1 MKYNVSIR
9 KMIIAISLVLIAV
22 IMGQGIYTFLG
33 STNIKNGSTD
43 IQAKSKNIE
52 EHILPASA
60 FTQKFLSTFEKMD
73 TKKQQVVDLSLNNVP
88 GIEDLAD
95 GTLSDFESLGEEA
108 KGLLDS
114 IQKYHKSVYVDTL
127 RGRFDAFSTATQGIL
142 ETLADGSKPTPEEIS
157 SAVESTKGISGLV
170 DKIAKSNASETGSN
184 FKSVKETASSNSS
197 LANQFTLVAAGIFV
211 ILIGVVAYF
220 LSYIIALVSSIRKLA
235 TDSNEIRKGDL
246 NHKVVQERGDE
257 MGELQSS
264 FDNMRLEVKDFIEN
278 LDRKVQERT
287 REVVEEK
294 KKVSALLNNMKQ
306 AVIKINSDLVI
317 VPPTSAYARE
327 VFGEEVV
334 GKSIFETLYSGL
346 SERSEE
352 KVQLDSAFVAVFGEG
367 EMQWDLSCDGLI
379 PRVVRMVQGQTQ
391 VLRVN
396 YAPLWDDEENL
407 EEIMM
412 VIEDITELERLAI
425 EKKKNEERIGI
436 IQEISQVP
444 MNDLEDYFQSAS
456 RLFNDAQV
464 IVDRGQFDLENLQ
477 VLFRTLHTLKG
488 NSRVFGLTMIGSA
501 VHEVETHVG
510 HATELV
516 RQGESLGSSLIHA
529 LHDSL
534 FVAFSRLNVYA
545 DVANHFFKLGVD
557 LRKDILEAL
566 HADLVYTES
575 YLHTSKTLNK
585 DEFLA
590 LGSRIA
596 RNSSLLDDED
606 IKARASRLRSS
617 LTKSGDADVIGEELH
632 ALGSLL
638 LDRFGAQ
645 LAPMGFVNKSD
656 VLVYVAK
663 RLGLSPVVSG
673 SEKCDLWDTL
683 EQSWFVVQDNLA
695 SQTVLNTLVATEF
708 AYCLAIAFE
717 EEQILHL
724 AQDLEDGK
732 EMKPWLSKPHFR
744 GTILGAFAEI
754 ELNQQDLKTVIL
766 ALAKS
771 VGLNSIH
778 EFFGLIA
785 KLDVEKASYVCQEA
799 FVKKGVGLELFKSEP
814 ATAQL
819 IEQLVADRGT
829 VDFFVKSWL
838 NAILYEAME
847 IYKNL
852 FEGAEIRQ
860 SVNANKLIQL
870 ENALLLLKDGQAM
883 NPQELWL
890 LYRQLSF
897 ADLRSAL
904 NRYRSMVTEL
914 SSNLDKKVRFEL
926 KGDDVAMPSENLGLL
941 LDSMVH
947 LIRNSLD
954 HGLESREQ
962 RLQTSKNEEG
972 VLAITLKDLGNKACI
987 EIEDDG
993 KGIDPDFVYSKA
1005 LSKGLIQASELSA
1018 DEKLQLIFLPGF
1030 STKEAVTDLSGRGV
1044 GMDVV
1049 KRNIEGALSGQIQL
1063 SSTVGR
1069 GTKFTIEF
1077 PT

>member
-9 KMIIAISLVLIAV
+9 KMIVGISLVLISV
-22 IMGQGIYTFLG
+22 ILGQGIYTFFG
-33 STNIKNGSTD
+33 STSIKHGSSD
-43 IQAKSKNIE
+43 IQLKSKNIE

-60 FTQKFLSTFEKMD
+60 YTQKFLSTFEKMD

-95 GTLSDFESLGEEA
+95 GTLSDFESLGDEA

-127 RGRFDAFSTATQGIL
+127 RQRFDAFSTGTQGIL
-142 ETLADGSKPTPEEIS
+142 ETLADGDKPSSEEIAN
-157 SAVESTKGISGLV
+157 AVESTKGISGLV
-170 DKIAKSNASETGSN
+170 EKIAKNNATETGAN
-184 FKSVKETASSNSS
+184 FKAVKETALSNSR
-197 LANQFTLVAAGIFV
+197 LAGQFNMVAAAIFV
-211 ILIGVVAYF
+211 VLMGVVVYF
-220 LSYIIALVSSIRKLA
+220 LYYIIALVHSIRKLA

-287 REVVEEK
+287 KEVVDEK

-317 VPPTSAYARE
+317 VPPASAYAVE

-379 PRVVRMVQGQTQ
+379 PRVVRTVDGQAQ
-391 VLRVN
+391 ILRVN
-396 YAPLWDDEENL
+396 YAPLWDDDENL

-464 IVDRGQFDLENLQ
+464 IMDKGQFDLDNLGL
-477 VLFRTLHTLKG
+477 LFRTLHTLKG

-510 HATELV
+510 HATELA
-516 RQGESLGSSLIHA
+516 RQGENLGSSLVHA

-566 HADLVYTES
+566 HDDLVYAES
-575 YLHTSKTLNK
+575 CMHLSKALEK
-585 DEFLA
+585 DEFVA
-590 LGSRIA
+590 LGARIA

-606 IKARASRLRSS
+606 IKARAARLKSSMAKHGASS
-617 LTKSGDADVIGEELH
+617 LIAEELH
-632 ALGSLL
+632 ALGALL
-638 LDRFGAQ
+638 LDRFGPH
-645 LAPMGFVNKSD
+645 LVPVGF
-656 VLVYVAK
+656 
-663 RLGLSPVVSG
+663 
-673 SEKCDLWDTL
+673 SEKIGVLAGLAETMGLKALLSGEINRDLKTAL
-683 EQSWFVVQDNLA
+683 EKNWFSLNDQVNGN
-695 SQTVLNTLVATEF
+695 SVLSSLLATEF
-708 AYCLAIAFE
+708 AFCTAIAFDE
-717 EEQILHL
+717 AQINLI
-724 AQDLEDGK
+724 AKDLNSK
-732 EMKPWLSKPHFR
+732 LSLKSWFNKPHFK
-744 GTILGAFAEI
+744 GSILGAFT
-754 ELNQQDLKTVIL
+754 DLDFSTEDQKQVFD

-771 VGLNSIH
+771 IGLANAV
-778 EFFGLIA
+778 EYFELIA

-814 ATAQL
+814 TTAQL
-819 IEQLVADRGT
+819 IRVVVESRGE

-847 IYKNL
+847 IHKSL
-852 FEGAEIRQ
+852 FEGVEIRQ
-860 SVNANKLIQL
+860 SVNAGKLAEL
-870 ENALLLLKDGQAM
+870 EAALVQFKDGETADASR
-883 NPQELWL
+883 LWL
-890 LYRQLSF
+890 LYRQLSY
-897 ADLRSAL
+897 ADVRSAL
-904 NRYRSMVTEL
+904 NRYRAMVLEL
-914 SSNLDKKVRFEL
+914 SNNLDKKVRFEL
-926 KGDDVAMPSENLGLL
+926 KGDELAMASENLGLL

-954 HGLESREQ
+954 HGLESREE
-962 RLQTSKNEEG
+962 RRSSSKSEEG
-972 VLAITLKDLGNKACI
+972 ALVINLKSHGDRALI

-993 KGIDPDFVYSKA
+993 KGIDPELVYAKA
-1005 LSKGLIQASELSA
+1005 LAKGLLKESELSA

-1030 STKEAVTDLSGRGV
+1030 STKDAVTDLSGRGV

-1049 KRNIEGALSGQIQL
+1049 KRNIEGALNGKIQL
-1063 SSTVGR
+1063 SSKVGQ

-1077 PT
+1077 PI